1 MQHPRWVH
9 GYSIVSPELIA
20 ELDARKQQIGQLEL
34 LAAAASY
41 FSLATWLS
49 NRDVFHYIDNTA
61 AVAGIAKGYSAKP
74 DSARII
80 HAYHALN
87 VKMQAQVHFEWVKSE
102 ANIADL
108 PTRGQFEL
116 LQEFAS
122 KEIPLIVPPI
132 SDWLTPDE
140 TVAHVFSGPLSQKRG
155 GKRGRG

>member
-1 MQHPRWVH
+1 M
-9 GYSIVSPELIA
+9 YEKICA
-20 ELDARKQQIGQLEL
+20 MKK
-34 LAAAASY
+34 
-41 FSLATWLS
+41 LS
-49 NRDVFHYIDNTA
+49 SEGFEFIIITNQ
-61 AVAGIAKGYSAKP
+61 AGIAKGYSAKP

-155 GKRGRG
+155 GKRGRS

>member
-1 MQHPRWVH
+1 M
-9 GYSIVSPELIA
+9 A
-20 ELDARKQQIGQLEL
+20 ARCALQS
-34 LAAAASY
+34 ASTRRCRRR
-41 FSLATWLS
+41 A
-49 NRDVFHYIDNTA
+49 
-61 AVAGIAKGYSAKP
+61 P
-74 DSARII
+74 P
-80 HAYHALN
+80 
-87 VKMQAQVHFEWVKSE
+87 QVHFEWVKSE